1 MEKEKHTIPL
11 KTMDRFTS
19 WVLFQKI
26 VAKLQ
31 QMGMLEKKRE
41 KRGGNDGQIG
51 NTERY

>member
-31 QMGMLEKKRE
+31 QLGMLEKRE
-41 KRGGNDGQIG
+41 KCGGNNGQIG
-51 NTERY
+51 NTERH

>member
-31 QMGMLEKKRE
+31 QFGMLEKRE
-41 KRGGNDGQIG
+41 ENGGQDGQIS
-51 NTERY
+51 NTESH